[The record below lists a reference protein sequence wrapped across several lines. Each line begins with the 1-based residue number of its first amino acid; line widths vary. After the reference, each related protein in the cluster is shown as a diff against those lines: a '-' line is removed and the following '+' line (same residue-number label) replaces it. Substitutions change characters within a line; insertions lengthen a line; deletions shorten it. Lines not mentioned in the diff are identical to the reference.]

1 MALTLPFALSVAD
14 ALLAYDACP
23 RLPKCAP
30 PFWPEVSEGRGR
42 DKLLPGRPTA
52 RDLLVLGLSGA
63 GIAMRPSVFAQM
75 RPDGRAWMTERVVYI
90 ATQRGG
96 TRRDRNGP
104 GTPKPQRGAKQIEA
118 FRDPE
123 G

>member
-1 MALTLPFALSVAD
+1 
-14 ALLAYDACP
+14 
-23 RLPKCAP
+23 
-30 PFWPEVSEGRGR
+30 
-42 DKLLPGRPTA
+42 
-52 RDLLVLGLSGA
+52 
-63 GIAMRPSVFAQM
+63 MRPSVAQM
-75 RPDGRAWMTERVVYI
+75 RPDGRAWTTERVVYIATEI

-104 GTPKPQRGAKQIEA
+104 GTPKTLKRSQQIEA